1 MKKIIKLVLII
12 AAVAVFSSVFV
23 FDPFKL
29 NLSFFKH
36 ELSIDKT
43 ANVVTQ
49 IKKIAEFT
57 TACYYEEFVLKKEK
71 YTYHEIKK
79 YDKDASNSNLKNIEK
94 SAGSAWKAMKGAA
107 GKALNM
113 AKEDNDTTTKG
124 KILSAANTAKE
135 IAVAAGS
142 AGANLVASAAPEV
155 LELAKKDNSYI
166 DSTKVGDIVF
176 IVKTRVRAG
185 YDFSKIGEND
195 LTVRGDTL
203 SIKLPEVEIFD
214 IIANPSDWE
223 IYDRTC
229 DWDDSE
235 IRAIQTSAKE
245 GIKQDAIDYG
255 IMEKAASFGKESLSS
270 LFKTFGFSE
279 VVFL

>member
-57 TACYYEEFVLKKEK
+57 TACYYEEFVLIKEK

-79 YDKDASNSNLKNIEK
+79 YDKDASNSNLINMQK
-94 SAGSAWKAMKGAA
+94 SAESAWKAMKGAA
-107 GKALNM
+107 GKALGM
-113 AKEDNDTTTKG
+113 EKEDNDTTAKG
-124 KILSAANTAKE
+124 KVLSAANTSKE
-135 IAVAAGS
+135 SAVAAGS

-195 LTVRGDTL
+195 LTVSGDTL
-203 SIKLPEVEIFD
+203 SIKLPEVKIFD

-229 DWDDSE
+229 AWEDSE
-235 IRAIQTSAKE
+235 IRAIQTNAKE

-255 IMEKAASFGKESLSS
+255 ILEKAASFGKESLSS
-270 LFKTFGFSE
+270 LFKTFGFAE

>member
-79 YDKDASNSNLKNIEK
+79 YDKDASNSDLKNVEK
-94 SAGSAWKAMKGAA
+94 SAGSAWKALKEAA
-107 GKALNM
+107 GKALGM
-113 AKEDNDTTTKG
+113 EKEDNDTTAKG
-124 KILSAANTAKE
+124 KVLSAANTSKE
-135 IAVAAGS
+135 SAVAAGS
-142 AGANLVASAAPEV
+142 AGANLVASAALEV
-155 LELAKKDNSYI
+155 LI

-235 IRAIQTSAKE
+235 IRAIQTNAKE

-270 LFKTFGFSE
+270 LFKTFGFAE